1 MELKDLIDIR
11 ADELRVLNEN
21 EGIDVTK
28 EALTLIK
35 EAITNLAFAYKY
47 MSVEGDVFGSGT
59 PVTKLIE
66 AEKKS
71 RDAKRKVNTL
81 SKNSDV
87 FKFTPDMKKILSMA
101 VNSIGDA
108 LRNIDE
114 KVIAKI
120 DVAPEALPTTDDSI
134 ENEIEDESTPEEIA
148 EPAPSFEKQK
158 ASRNVRQT
166 KYKTKFRE
174 AIGSK
179 LDEL

>member
-1 MELKDLIDIR
+1 MDLKDLIDIR

-120 DVAPEALPTTDDSI
+120 DIAPEVLPTSDDI
-134 ENEIEDESTPEEIA
+134 VDNMDDGTEPPEEIA
-148 EPAPSFEKQK
+148 DSAPSFDKQK
-158 ASRNVRQT
+158 ASRNVRSN
-166 KYKTKFRE
+166 KYKTKFRA
-174 AIGSK
+174 AIGSQ